1 MLCIIG
7 MWILFQQWDSD
18 LLVPCLYLTS
28 LSCFVSCAF
37 HALNKSNVKTPKD
50 VGESRSRSNVR

>member
-18 LLVPCLYLTS
+18 LLVPCLHLTS
-28 LSCFVSCAF
+28 LTCFVSCAF
-37 HALNKSNVKTPKD
+37 HALNKSNAKTPED
-50 VGESRSRSNVR
+50 VGESRSRSNLR